1 MAPPQP
7 PSPVAESAE
16 EGISPTPSF
25 SLENGFDF
33 VRNHFAKSNLPYI
46 LIVL

>member
-1 MAPPQP
+1 VQPQP

-25 SLENGFDF
+25 SLENGYDL
-33 VRNHFAKSNLPYI
+33 VRIIMNIIFHI
-46 LIVL
+46 LFWEVI